1 MRFYNREEEL
11 VLLDSIREQ
20 SKDHAKMTVLV
31 GRRRIGKTSL
41 IKKSNEQISSAIYFF
56 VARKNEVLLCE
67 EFIEELEQK
76 LGIKIFGSINNFKD
90 LFQYLMELSLE
101 RNLTLII
108 DEFQEFYTVNPS
120 VYSDMQ
126 NIWDSYKDKSGI
138 NLILCGSIY
147 SLMNKIFEN
156 SKEPLFARATDRILL
171 KAFTPKTIKRILA
184 DNYPDYKKEDL
195 LAFYTVTGGVA
206 KYVELLVSKKAFS
219 LDAILSE
226 IYRENSLFIDEGR
239 NILIEEFGKD
249 YTTYFSIL
257 SLIASSKTSRPEIE
271 SILETSVGGYLE
283 RLEKDFNIIRKVQ
296 PILAKPG
303 SRNMKY
309 AIEDNFLNFWFRFVY
324 KYQSAVEIGNFDYIR
339 NIVERDYKMYSGRIL
354 EKYFI
359 EDFKGQKKY
368 SNIGTYWEKRNQN
381 EIDIV
386 AVNDFEKTVLFAE
399 VKRNKENISISELEE
414 KAQGIKKSFKGYTID
429 YKALSM
435 EDM

>member
-1 MRFYNREEEL
+1 MKFYNRESEL
-11 VLLDSIREQ
+11 ALLDSIREQ

-41 IKKSNEQISSAIYFF
+41 IKKSNELNNSSIYFF

-67 EFIEELEQK
+67 EFVEQVIQR
-76 LGIKIFGSINNFKD
+76 LGIKIFGSISNFKE

-101 RNLTLII
+101 RNFTLII

-126 NIWDSYKDKSGI
+126 NIWDTYKNESRI

-156 SKEPLFARATDRILL
+156 SKEPLFARATDRILI
-171 KAFTPKTIKRILA
+171 KAFSPTTIKKIMA
-184 DNYPDYKKEDL
+184 DNNPDYKKEDL

-206 KYVELLVSKKAFS
+206 KYVELLVNKNAYT

-249 YTTYFSIL
+249 YATYFSIL

-303 SRNMKY
+303 GRNMKY
-309 AIEDNFLNFWFRFVY
+309 TIEDNFLNFWFRFVY
-324 KYQSAVEIGNFDYIR
+324 KYQSAVEIGNFDYVR
-339 NIVERDYKMYSGRIL
+339 DIVERDYKMYSGRLL

-359 EDFKGQKKY
+359 EDFKEQKKF
-368 SNIGTYWEKRNQN
+368 STIGTYWEKRDLN

-386 AVNDFEKTVLFAE
+386 AVNDFEKTVIFAE
-399 VKRNKENISISELEE
+399 VKRNKENISIIELQE
-414 KAQGIKKSFKGYTID
+414 KAQNIKKSFKGYAIE